1 MANKHKR
8 MAKKWHE
15 DWIAS
20 DCFYKQKGS
29 YFYATGK
36 KQNTYWRNQRLGKA
50 WEHEEI
56 WNT

>member
-1 MANKHKR
+1 

-15 DWIAS
+15 DWVAS
-20 DCFYKQKGS
+20 DCFYKQKGT

-36 KQNTYWRNQRLGKA
+36 KQNTYWRGQRLGKA